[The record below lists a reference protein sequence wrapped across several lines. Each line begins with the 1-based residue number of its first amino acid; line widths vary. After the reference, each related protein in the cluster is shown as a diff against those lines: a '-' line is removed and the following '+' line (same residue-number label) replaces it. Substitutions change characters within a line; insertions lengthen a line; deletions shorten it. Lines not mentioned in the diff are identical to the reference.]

1 MRSILDQTKRSQFE
15 SVLLV
20 VIFVFIVGVILV
32 FMNRVNEQLYD
43 SLDQYFEDS
52 DQCNNIYY
60 ENGTLAHVSCMNSS
74 EAERVT
80 TRLVGIEQTN
90 MWDYASLAIFFGL
103 LLQMLVFS
111 FATRISVVFYW
122 IFAVLGSIIVLTG
135 VVLSNIWQKI
145 VINPEF
151 ADTIARF
158 PITNALLGNYFP
170 TIVTGILLL
179 AMVILF
185 GKSNEN
191 QI

>member
-1 MRSILDQTKRSQFE
+1 MRGILQNTKRSQFE
-15 SVLLV
+15 SVILV
-20 VIFVFIVGVILV
+20 VVFIFIVGVILV
-32 FMNRVNEQLYD
+32 FSNRVNEELYD

-52 DQCNNIYY
+52 DKCNNVYY
-60 ENGTLAHVSCMNSS
+60 ENGTLAHTSCMNSS

-80 TRLVGIEQTN
+80 SRLVSIEQTN

-103 LLQMLVFS
+103 LLQMLIFT

-122 IFAVLGSIIVLTG
+122 IFAILGVVIVFTG

-145 VINPEF
+145 VENPEF
-151 ADTIARF
+151 VDTIARF

-179 AMVILF
+179 AMIILF
-185 GKSNEN
+185 GKSSEGP
-191 QI
+191 